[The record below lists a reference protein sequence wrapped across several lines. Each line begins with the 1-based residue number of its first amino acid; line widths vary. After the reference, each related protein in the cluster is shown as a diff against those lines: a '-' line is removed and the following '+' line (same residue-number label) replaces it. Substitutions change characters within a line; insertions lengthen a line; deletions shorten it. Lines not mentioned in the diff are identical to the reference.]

1 MGLFLKTGYM
11 YKNQN
16 NLNLDSSFLSDTEY
30 NRITNLRDLYYSQ
43 GKRNWRVH
51 IFPVTYCKR
60 QEVFKLKLADSAGV
74 SPKAI
79 TFHLGWPGL
88 PGKSRLFDGLAHGSH
103 PSLRALGGGGWLTFR
118 HVPPHVDQIR
128 WLVGDCEGL
137 QTHPVSWE
145 PFTKCH
151 AERLAGICILSPR
164 GKSNYDWQIRK
175 LGRLISCMLWQFME
189 SKGFSLPARL

>member
-16 NLNLDSSFLSDTEY
+16 NLTKYS
-30 NRITNLRDLYYSQ
+30 RITNLRDLYYSQ

-51 IFPVTYCKR
+51 TFTATYCKR
-60 QEVFKLKLADSAGV
+60 QEVFKIKLADSAGV
-74 SPKAI
+74 CPKGYHIPSRMAWPSWKEQIVWWSCSWLSP
-79 TFHLGWPGL
+79 F
-88 PGKSRLFDGLAHGSH
+88 
-103 PSLRALGGGGWLTFR
+103 PSCPGGGADS
-118 HVPPHVDQIR
+118 HSDMPPLHVDQIR

-137 QTHPVSWE
+137 QVHPASWE

-175 LGRLISCMLWQFME
+175 LGRLIFCMLWQFME

>member
-1 MGLFLKTGYM
+1 MVGSQIWEIYIILKGRGIEGCTLSQRPTAKGR
-11 YKNQN
+11 K
-16 NLNLDSSFLSDTEY
+16 SSRLSWQTALE
-30 NRITNLRDLYYSQ
+30 
-43 GKRNWRVH
+43 
-51 IFPVTYCKR
+51 F
-60 QEVFKLKLADSAGV
+60 A
-74 SPKAI
+74 PKAI

-103 PSLRALGGGGWLTFR
+103 PSLHALEGVLT
-118 HVPPHVDQIR
+118 HIQTCPPLPPLHVDQIR

-137 QTHPVSWE
+137 QIHPASWE

-151 AERLAGICILSPR
+151 AERLAGICILSPQ

-175 LGRLISCMLWQFME
+175 LGRLIFCMLWQFME

>member
-74 SPKAI
+74 RPKGYHIPSRMAWPSWKEQIVWWSCSWLSP
-79 TFHLGWPGL
+79 FPSCPG
-88 PGKSRLFDGLAHGSH
+88 GRG
-103 PSLRALGGGGWLTFR
+103 RCVWLTFR
-118 HVPPHVDQIR
+118 QVPPM
-128 WLVGDCEGL
+128 W
-137 QTHPVSWE
+137 T
-145 PFTKCH
+145 
-151 AERLAGICILSPR
+151 RLDGWWGTVRACRYILSVGSPLLSATLNALR
-164 GKSNYDWQIRK
+164 ESAFYLHEEN
-175 LGRLISCMLWQFME
+175 LIMTD
-189 SKGFSLPARL
+189 R